1 VSPPTYSLVVP
12 IFNEEQT
19 LPELQ
24 RRLAALLDRLD
35 GSSEVL
41 LVDDGSRDGSYS
53 EIERIVTAD
62 PRFRAVRLSR
72 NFGHQ
77 IAITAG
83 LDLAG
88 GEAVVVLD
96 ADLQDPP
103 EVVLELARRW
113 REGYDVVYAVREARA
128 GETRFKEWTAAG
140 FYRLFRRIADVDIP
154 VDVGDFRLVD
164 RRALDAFK
172 LMRENNRFVRGMFAW
187 IGYRQTG
194 VPYERSVRHAGDTKY
209 PLRKMVKFAADG
221 IVSFSNAPLRIV
233 LKLGFLV
240 SIGSFVFGI
249 SALVVRLLGL
259 YSVPGLASLVVVT
272 AFVGGVQLIVLGV
285 IGEYIARI
293 HDEVKNRPLY
303 LVSELRGFDAGAT
316 D

>member
-1 VSPPTYSLVVP
+1 
-12 IFNEEQT
+12 
-19 LPELQ
+19 
-24 RRLAALLDRLD
+24 
-35 GSSEVL
+35 
-41 LVDDGSRDGSYS
+41 
-53 EIERIVTAD
+53 
-62 PRFRAVRLSR
+62 
-72 NFGHQ
+72 
-77 IAITAG
+77 
-83 LDLAG
+83 
-88 GEAVVVLD
+88 
-96 ADLQDPP
+96 
-103 EVVLELARRW
+103 
-113 REGYDVVYAVREARA
+113 VREARA

-303 LVSELRGFDAGAT
+303 LVSELRGFDGGAT

>member
-53 EIERIVTAD
+53 EIERIVAAD

-209 PLRKMVKFAADG
+209 PLRKMVKFATDG

-303 LVSELRGFDAGAT
+303 LVSELRGFDGGAT